1 MTNIAVTVSVTSQP
15 LPAGTVFGGIN
26 VDVTDNSGNNLNGQ
40 MLNGSETPPWTHT
53 FSGASGPN
61 PVVVTLQ
68 AFDVGGNT
76 MTQPVVVKQTTAGG
90 GFTPGGTTTPPPAN
104 TFPAPVGATI
114 AVS

>member
-1 MTNIAVTVSVTSQP
+1 
-15 LPAGTVFGGIN
+15 
-26 VDVTDNSGNNLNGQ
+26 
-40 MLNGSETPPWTHT
+40 
-53 FSGASGPN
+53 
-61 PVVVTLQ
+61 
-68 AFDVGGNT
+68 VGGNT